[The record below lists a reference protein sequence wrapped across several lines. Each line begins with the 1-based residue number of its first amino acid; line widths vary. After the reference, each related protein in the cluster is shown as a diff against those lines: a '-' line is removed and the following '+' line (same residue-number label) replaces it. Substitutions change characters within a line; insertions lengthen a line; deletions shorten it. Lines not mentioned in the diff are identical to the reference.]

1 MSDRLY
7 SNTIN
12 GRHKSIK
19 RTFSS
24 NMSVSQGVKKLR
36 YTAINSISDLKVI
49 QGLKIEDLSKEQIS
63 RIITSSMILK

>member
-1 MSDRLY
+1 
-7 SNTIN
+7 
-12 GRHKSIK
+12 
-19 RTFSS
+19 
-24 NMSVSQGVKKLR
+24 MSVSQGVKKLR